1 MLNDIKKE
9 VSKFIE
15 GPLGRKVLFFD
26 EMLTPSLIRLAYWL
40 LLVFVFWQGLLKI
53 FSGGFGSFVSGLIV
67 IVLGAILARVAAE
80 LVMVLFKINENI
92 QKVADDS
99 KASAPKT
106 TKKVSKKKVASK

>member
-1 MLNDIKKE
+1 MLDKIQSE
-9 VSKFIE
+9 ISKFIE

-40 LLVFVFWQGLLKI
+40 LLAWVAWEGLMKV
-53 FSGGFGSFVSGLIV
+53 FSGGFGNFVSGIIY

-92 QKVADDS
+92 QKVADVGE
-99 KASAPKT
+99 PKT
-106 TKKVSKKKVASK
+106 TRKVSKKKA